1 MSTRDE
7 PLLTVNNLKK
17 YYDTSEG
24 FIEGLLGKSQK
35 VKAVDDVSFELYPG
49 ETLGVV
55 GESGCGKS
63 TLGQAMVRLVEPDS
77 GEVLFDMT
85 DKDEDDPV
93 EPDGGKIRSQR
104 EDITQLSRGRLREM
118 RKDIQYIFQDP
129 YSSLNP
135 RMTVGDIIGEPLKIH
150 DIADGAERTER
161 IHELLDEVGLNPS
174 HANRY
179 PHEFS
184 GGQKQRIGIARALAV
199 DPDVIIC
206 DEPVSALDVSVQAQ
220 ILNLLEDLQ
229 ERFDLAYLFI
239 AHDLSVVEHISDRV
253 AVMYLGKFAEVGST
267 EDVYA
272 PPYHPYTE
280 ALLSAIPEPDPL
292 WEGDQI
298 LLPGSPPSPIN
309 PPSGCR
315 FHTRCPRIIQPP
327 EYDLDQEVWRALTS
341 LKQRA
346 LGAESANAIF
356 SLSDTDDE
364 DIGELDPTQLDTDEL
379 DQLVRSEFDLPDPVG
394 DGNAEAAFQEL
405 IETLE
410 TEGMDGA
417 KTHLASAFV
426 SPCEQ
431 REPELMEYTPS
442 HEISCHLYDVEYESE
457 GIADDAVADD

>member
-1 MSTRDE
+1 MTDDE
-7 PLLTVNNLKK
+7 PILTVKNLKK

-24 FIEGLLGKSQK
+24 FIDSLFGSPQK
-35 VKAVDDVSFELYPG
+35 VKAVDDVSFELHPG

-63 TLGQAMVRLVEPDS
+63 TLGQAIVRLVEPDS
-77 GEVLFDMT
+77 GEVRFRG
-85 DKDEDDPV
+85 EDV
-93 EPDGGKIRSQR
+93 TE
-104 EDITQLSRGRLREM
+104 LSRSELREM

-150 DIADGAERTER
+150 GLAKENRDER

-174 HANRY
+174 HASRF

-229 ERFDLAYLFI
+229 ERFNLSYVFI
-239 AHDLSVVEHISDRV
+239 AHDLSVVEHISTRV
-253 AVMYLGKFAEVGST
+253 AVMYLGKFAEVGPT
-267 EDVYA
+267 EEVYK

-292 WEGDQI
+292 WQGNQI

-315 FHTRCPRIIQPP
+315 FHTRCPRIIQPS
-327 EYDLDQEVWRALTS
+327 EYDLDQPVWRALMS
-341 LKQRA
+341 LKHRA
-346 LGAESANAIF
+346 MGADAVNAIIA
-356 SLSDTDDE
+356 LQDEEEGLQMDVVDPAIADDEEEETDDDQE
-364 DIGELDPTQLDTDEL
+364 AIQMDADNLERDEL
-379 DQLVRSEFDLPDPVG
+379 DSLIREEFDLPDPLG
-394 DGNAEAAFQEL
+394 DTNAERAFGEVVDAVETDGIEGAQ
-405 IETLE
+405 ETLAE
-410 TEGMDGA
+410 VFT
-417 KTHLASAFV
+417 
-426 SPCEQ
+426 SPCESTDPQ
-431 REPELMEYTPS
+431 RIPTSPTHDIACL
-442 HEISCHLYDVEYESE
+442 LYDDSIEQTITTDE
-457 GIADDAVADD
+457 AVADD

>member
-1 MSTRDE
+1 MSNRDE
-7 PLLTVNNLKK
+7 PLLEVNNLRK

-24 FIEGLLGKSQK
+24 FIDSLLGETQK
-35 VKAVDDVSFELYPG
+35 VKAVDGVSFDLYEG

-63 TLGQAMVRLVEPDS
+63 TLGQSLVRLIEPDS
-77 GEVLFDMT
+77 GEVRFR
-85 DKDEDDPV
+85 
-93 EPDGGKIRSQR
+93 GS
-104 EDITQLSRGRLREM
+104 DITEFSKTELREM

-150 DIADGAERTER
+150 GIGDSEDRDER
-161 IHELLDEVGLNPS
+161 IHDLLDEVGLNPS
-174 HANRY
+174 HASRY

-199 DPDVIIC
+199 DPEIIIC

-229 ERFDLAYLFI
+229 ERFDLSYVFV

-253 AVMYLGKFAEVGST
+253 AVMYLGQFAEVAPT
-267 EDVYA
+267 EEVYA

-292 WEGDQI
+292 WEGEQI
-298 LLPGSPPSPIN
+298 FLPGTVPSPIN

-327 EYDLDQEVWRALTS
+327 EYDLEQEVWRALVT
-341 LKQRA
+341 LKIRA
-346 LGAESANAIF
+346 RETGSINAIVALQDDVEEGEEIDPTK
-356 SLSDTDDE
+356 LSAT
-364 DIGELDPTQLDTDEL
+364 ELDRLIRTEFELPAQL
-379 DQLVRSEFDLPDPVG
+379 G
-394 DGNAEAAFQEL
+394 DGRAEGVFGDFV
-405 IETLE
+405 ETLAA
-410 TEGMDGA
+410 DGDLQA
-417 KTHLASAFV
+417 ANELLDEEFT
-426 SPCEQ
+426 SPCEKTNPDLI
-431 REPELMEYTPS
+431 PESETHGIACLLYEDEQGTDGTTPS
-442 HEISCHLYDVEYESE
+442 N
-457 GIADDAVADD
+457 AVADD

>member
-1 MSTRDE
+1 MSKQRGE
-7 PLLTVNNLKK
+7 PLLEVNNLKK

-24 FIEGLLGKSQK
+24 FIESLFGSTQK
-35 VKAVDDVSFELYPG
+35 VKAVDDVSFDLFPG

-63 TLGQAMVRLVEPDS
+63 TLGQALVRLVEPDS
-77 GEVLFDMT
+77 GEVLFQG
-85 DKDEDDPV
+85 EDV
-93 EPDGGKIRSQR
+93 TEF
-104 EDITQLSRGRLREM
+104 SRTKLREM

-150 DIADGAERTER
+150 GLADGDERDER

-229 ERFDLAYLFI
+229 ERFDLAYIFI

-253 AVMYLGKFAEVGST
+253 AVMYLGKFAEVAPT
-267 EDVYA
+267 EEVYA

-292 WEGDQI
+292 WKGDQI

-327 EYDLDQEVWRALTS
+327 EFDLDQSVWRSLMS
-341 LKQRA
+341 LKQRIREA
-346 LGAESANAIF
+346 DSVNAI
-356 SLSDTDDE
+356 LALQDDAREGVAADTEEISADK
-364 DIGELDPTQLDTDEL
+364 LDRLIRE
-379 DQLVRSEFDLPDPVG
+379 EFDLPSPIG
-394 DGNAEAAFQEL
+394 DRNAEQAFVEMV
-405 IETLE
+405 ETLDA
-410 TEGMDGA
+410 EGLEA
-417 KTHLASAFV
+417 ASNRLSEAV
-426 SPCEQ
+426 TSPCE
-431 REPELMEYTPS
+431 RTDPEQVPYSSTHKIACL
-442 HEISCHLYDVEYESE
+442 LYDDVTDSA